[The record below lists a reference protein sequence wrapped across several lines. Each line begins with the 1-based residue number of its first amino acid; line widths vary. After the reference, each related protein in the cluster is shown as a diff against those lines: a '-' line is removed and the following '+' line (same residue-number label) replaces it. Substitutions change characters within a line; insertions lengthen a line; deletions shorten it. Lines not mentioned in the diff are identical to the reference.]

1 MQDWGTEQTAEND
14 LPFRRL
20 FSNFLAL
27 KRQNSPPLVQQGH
40 HLAVAA
46 IQLVCGPPL
55 RHQQWNLLATTQ
67 YERSALADVWSL
79 DCETWSWKQHTFT
92 GTPPAPRQGHSAVI
106 KGDTMFVFGGWSNDG
121 NYNDLFAYDLQTRDW
136 CEIDAQWPGGWARW
150 NMCGLLVHARPR
162 TKFFVFGGSSTP
174 VFEQPK
180 RFQNQLCSDLGVLNL
195 GEDYNWDLVPT
206 FSAMSAVAEQR
217 EALERPSSFKP
228 RSHSST
234 SSATSQA
241 PAGGTDLPMPREG
254 ASMDYFAEDSTL
266 IVFGGWSGK
275 WLDDLWACCV
285 SSVVGPPYAVL
296 AVSPPYGP
304 MTGGTPISLKGA
316 GFSAGAICVRFS
328 FGEFAADVQGTF
340 ASSTEIQAVTPNV
353 KASLGA
359 KTCEVRIKIGAK
371 DLSSSSCSFQF
382 FANTHAACCLAFGP
396 GLLPEGAPGIPTT
409 FFIEARNEQNE
420 RRTTGG
426 DIFIVK
432 AFMLQELDAQDG
444 AAPKDIRGSPF
455 SATFVEKPRPK
466 ANNFSG
472 PTVAA
477 FVANTINQLEKFCL
491 RTEAGIQARDTRV
504 KSGDRRRLL
513 DVRQHIKNVEALR
526 EEQDLR
532 LEVLQLTLQK
542 LQELGANVDSSTR
555 ALKKISEKRKAIEVA
570 AQKRFVELAGQSEE
584 EAAKTQ
590 LAIQELEVA
599 VREHHGTL
607 AKESFYTFDTTPEEA
622 RQKIR
627 EKCDLT
633 SELFCNLEAL
643 QLPANSFDLQGML
656 QEPHNTLVAME
667 EELRNVAQFWNVA
680 EIMMS
685 QIEQYRELQWQ
696 DVDGTQI
703 EIAIKGMQKDLQK
716 DIKLDKKSG
725 AYQGLMATL
734 RAWAQLAPLITELRG
749 AYMRERHWAELLEL
763 AQKDVKVSSET
774 KLRQIEELN
783 FLSCQGNVE
792 EITDKA
798 KQEEVI
804 EKNLVLLATTWE
816 AAFFVLTPV
825 RQSDVNLLSIS
836 EECSELL
843 EEQQMLVQNM
853 MASKFSATFET
864 EVTRWQKA
872 LATVGEVTQVLREVQ
887 RSWTFLENLFLHSE
901 EVKRELPQEAERFIA
916 IDASTKEVLRLG
928 AATSRIKEFC
938 VIPEVASRLDELQ
951 KQLSMCE
958 KALNDFMDSK
968 RKTFPRFFFVSSV
981 DLLDI
986 LSHGNDPPAV
996 MVHLPKV
1003 FQAIQQ
1009 FDWRPAL
1016 PSDKDQTRPVATG
1029 ITSCVGTEQL
1039 MLPRE
1044 MPFVGKVESY
1054 LEDCIT
1060 MMRETVR
1067 HYLKLSFTARWAA
1080 DSKDDWVRSDPAA
1093 QATLLVNTAA
1103 WVTHVEDALAQMQE
1117 NPGAMKLCLESHV
1130 DELRTAIKLVQGS
1143 LSPALR
1149 QKVMCI
1155 ITIDTHGRDV
1165 IQRLLSEQANSVEC
1179 FQWQSQLKYF
1189 WDAEKEEAIIRIT
1202 DASFTYGFEY
1212 LGNGPRLVVT
1222 PLTDRIYVTATQALH
1237 LCMGCAPAGP
1247 AGTGKTETT
1256 KDLASALGKACY
1268 VFNCSDQMDY
1278 QSMANIFKGLA
1289 ASGSWGCFDEFNRLV
1304 PAVLSVCSVQF
1315 KAVVD
1320 AIKANAATFFIQGD
1334 ETFLDPTCGVF
1345 ITMNPGYLGRSE
1357 LPEGLKALFRPI
1369 TVVVPDLEL
1378 ICENM
1383 LMAEGF
1389 VEAKELARKFTR
1401 LYALCKDLLS
1411 KAPHYDWGLRA
1422 IKSVLVVAGSF
1433 KRQLP
1438 KLSEQAI
1445 LMKAL
1450 RDSNLAKIAADD
1462 VKVFQ
1467 GLLSD
1472 LFPGVEPP
1480 PQGDQLFS
1488 EAVLKVCADMGLTA
1502 NDNLSLKARQ
1512 MRELLAIRMCIF
1524 VMGRPASG
1532 KSTVWKVL
1540 AKAQDALGNKTTIVD
1555 INPKSVSTDELY
1567 GYVKMS
1573 TREWQDGFLS
1583 KTMRSLGQI
1592 ADTLPKWIVLDGDLD
1607 ANWIESMNSVMDD
1620 NRILTLA
1627 SNERIPLKPH
1637 MRMIFEIRDLDF
1649 ASPATVSRAGIIF
1662 VSDFTGE
1669 QWRSYARSWLQRQR
1683 WSEPTK
1689 ALVGKLFEKYCP
1701 DTLEYVERQCKL
1713 GVQVYGLQ
1721 IVAALC
1727 NMLEGLYPEEPQAPE
1742 FAFVFCLIW
1751 AAGGSL
1757 QGKDGIDYRRQFSNW
1772 WRSEWKAIKFPS
1784 KGSIFE
1790 YYIDATKFESWESLV
1805 PTLEFKGTEGT
1816 DSICVPTSET
1826 VSMLHFCRTLLNIH
1840 APVMCIGS
1848 AGCGK
1853 TQLCRAALASLNP
1866 ENYSAFSVNFNFYT
1880 DSALLQ
1886 TLLEQPLEKKA
1897 GRQFGPPGKVHLVY
1911 FLDDLNM
1918 PQLDPYNTQ
1927 SAIALLRQYQDYQ
1940 HWLDRGKMQ
1949 MKDIRNTQVLAAMN
1963 PTAGSF
1969 TVNPRL
1975 SRHFWVLN
1983 VPMPELASVF
1993 AIYSSILNGF
2003 FGARNFRKA
2012 VKEQLMPLIK
2022 ATMSIHSKVTQT
2034 FRKTA
2039 ANFHYEFNMRHLTS
2053 VFQGV
2058 LFTSPQTMQDPEKL
2072 VLLWLHECERTF
2084 ADRLVTSEDGRK
2096 YRAIAA
2102 ECAKRAFGK
2111 FNISKVTQPKNPELL
2126 IFAHF
2131 GKDGVGAY
2139 DRIATLEELAAI
2151 LQASLNDYNELNA
2164 AMDLVLF
2171 DDAMK
2176 HVCRI
2181 SRVINSSPGHALVV
2195 GVGGSGKQSLT
2206 KLSSFINGCTTQ
2218 QLCIS
2223 SSYGMRD
2230 LKNDIRGMYFRA
2242 ALKDEGVV
2250 FMLSDAQI
2258 ANEKFLV
2265 YVNDLLASGD
2275 IADLYEGDD
2284 KDQLMNAIRPLAKAA
2299 GFPDTREGFW
2309 TFFIDKIRRN
2319 LHAVLCLSPAGE
2331 ALRTRARKFPALVN
2345 CTVIDWLQPWPY
2357 EALHSVASKFCEE
2370 LPTGEDESIRNSVV
2384 DFLPYMFFAVNDAA
2398 KSYLEADRRHA
2409 LTKKFAY
2416 VTPKTFIEAMKLY
2429 KAMLVK
2435 RIKSVEEHS
2444 DRLSSGLSKLL
2455 DTQEKVSALEDDLRE
2470 KTVNVEEK
2478 KAAAE
2483 QFARKVGEEK
2493 AKVTAQ
2499 SENANIEALKC
2510 AEIQKSVS
2518 EQRASCEADLEKAI
2532 PLVEQAEAALNTLN
2546 KKDFQEAKALNKPPP
2561 GVEDITTAVMHL
2573 LASVDPLI
2581 EAGKLNS
2588 FPLVDKQG
2596 KLKDKSWK
2604 GAQKMM
2610 NSPEKFLQTL
2620 KDFKAV
2626 IDDGRVPEQNFKAV
2640 EPLLALPH
2648 FNREAIQKKSTA
2660 AAGLADWVVNIYQ
2673 YYTVVVSVEPK
2684 RRALAEAT
2692 KQLEEANT
2700 KLVAVQEL
2708 VAELEGKLGK
2718 LVAEFDS
2725 AIAEK
2730 NAVEAEAEKCQRKL
2744 DLAQRLMRSLGSE
2757 GARWGQTIE
2766 ELKEQRRVSIG
2777 DMLLTSS
2784 FVAYAGVFT
2793 KKYRDWL
2800 TREKALPFLINHSV
2814 PLRPSTDVL
2823 AKLTDEAEMALWS
2836 KQGLPSD
2843 ATSRQNGAI
2852 TSCTERWPLMI
2863 DPQMQ
2868 GRNWI
2873 VEKEKDNL
2881 ASCVQVLRL
2890 NTPRMVALVEQ
2901 AIQQGSSVLIE
2912 NLEQSIDPV
2921 LAPLVGRQTIR
2932 KGRSQYIKLGD
2943 KEISYNPSFKLFLQ
2957 TRLSNPHYPPE
2968 LQAEC
2973 TLINFTVTEKGLED
2987 QLLDLTMQKEQPGLF
3002 RRRIQ
3007 LVKQQNEFTIVLAD
3021 LETTLLR
3028 DISSAEGDVLENI
3041 ELIQNLEKTKRITM
3055 EVSEKVQL
3063 AKATEEKLNAV
3074 SEVYRPVARRGASLF
3089 FLLAQLFKI
3098 HSFYLFSMES
3108 FVAVINRAIDSISVK
3123 PQTALDE
3130 TAVNGQKPAADCADQ
3145 LTGVEGTHSVSEVIP
3160 SLEDTSEHPSTAQDS
3175 AANDNRTEDGG
3186 EGQEEADVSSAAPTS
3201 PGDEAEKN
3209 EKASEQPTGAETSKS
3224 AIGSGGAEELS
3235 SAGTGSAD
3243 EEVDINVDA
3252 ARVNLLKD
3260 AITKFAFVSC
3270 NRGLL
3275 NKHKLTEEQGTVTEE
3290 EIRLLSQVRPDPS
3303 APPIPETARAWL
3315 GEGEWAC
3322 CRSLEQLKSFKNSQV
3337 SLLQNFDQD
3346 ALGWARWMGEDA
3358 PENADLP
3365 RLFRGVTQFE
3375 RLLLLRYLRPDRM
3388 LTALQ
3393 QFVAAQLGQFF
3404 VEPPAIDM
3412 REIEKEADRNTPLF
3426 IVLFPGIDPTPVIE
3440 SIAKSKNCTAENG
3453 KFFNISMGQG
3463 QEDRALA
3470 AVEEAGSSGGWVVL
3484 QNVHLMQDWLKRLQR
3499 TLEAVSPTAHRDFRC
3514 VLSSEPPPLRD
3525 MQVIPEALLQ
3535 RSIKIADEAPQDLK
3549 NNLRR
3554 AVNCFSKEIINSC
3567 ARPREFKAL
3576 LFSLCYFHSL
3586 IIGRKKFGFLGWS
3599 RSYSFNEGDL
3609 TICGNVIKNYLDKYA
3624 TIPFEDIR
3632 YILGEIMYGGH
3643 ITDNFD
3649 RRLNN
3654 SYLANIILP
3663 EALQSYQLAPSFRTP
3678 DPAKTDFAAYQKF
3691 VEEKTPPEN
3700 PQVFGLHPNAE
3711 LGYLSSQGEELFTT
3725 IQEVAGVGGG
3735 GGSNSKREDVVL
3747 AAVDSLLAKLPVPF
3761 DIASIR
3767 ARAKDFQPATVVCL
3781 QELER
3786 MNALLMEARRTL
3798 EQVKRGLEGAL
3809 NVTDAMEQLSTSLYL
3824 GRVPEAWKTYAY
3836 ESRKPLTPWVND
3848 LVNRVKQ
3855 LEDWSADFTLP
3866 CPLWISG
3873 LFNPMSFLTAVM
3885 QVRARKEAL
3894 PLDEMCLHWT
3904 VTNARIGQ
3912 EAGVQGATLQSNQ
3925 PISPPAKGVL
3935 IQGFFLE
3942 GAAWE
3947 DGKGDTEGN
3956 LVHALPKIL
3965 QYPMP
3970 VVLVEAIPI
3979 SEVDNTGMYSCPV
3992 YLTSARGPTYVTTA
4006 NLRMSPDDTERRWV
4020 LAGVALIMAIDT

>member
-1 MQDWGTEQTAEND
+1 MA
-14 LPFRRL
+14 
-20 FSNFLAL
+20 
-27 KRQNSPPLVQQGH
+27 
-40 HLAVAA
+40 
-46 IQLVCGPPL
+46 
-55 RHQQWNLLATTQ
+55 
-67 YERSALADVWSL
+67 
-79 DCETWSWKQHTFT
+79 
-92 GTPPAPRQGHSAVI
+92 
-106 KGDTMFVFGGWSNDG
+106 
-121 NYNDLFAYDLQTRDW
+121 
-136 CEIDAQWPGGWARW
+136 
-150 NMCGLLVHARPR
+150 
-162 TKFFVFGGSSTP
+162 
-174 VFEQPK
+174 
-180 RFQNQLCSDLGVLNL
+180 
-195 GEDYNWDLVPT
+195 
-206 FSAMSAVAEQR
+206 AVAEQR
-217 EALERPSSFKP
+217 EALERSSSFKR
-228 RSHSST
+228 RSHSNT
-234 SSATSQA
+234 PSATSQA

-266 IVFGGWSGK
+266 VVFGGWSGK

-296 AVSPPYGP
+296 AVTPSYGP
-304 MTGGTPISLKGA
+304 MTGGTPITLKGA
-316 GFSAGAICVRFS
+316 GFSAGAICQLQALQQDARDLED
-328 FGEFAADVQGTF
+328 GAKLDEPPK
-340 ASSTEIQAVTPNV
+340 TEIPVTIKDHANGIYLTQV
-353 KASLGA
+353 K
-359 KTCEVRIKIGAK
+359 
-371 DLSSSSCSFQF
+371 
-382 FANTHAACCLAFGP
+382 P
-396 GLLPEGAPGIPTT
+396 
-409 FFIEARNEQNE
+409 
-420 RRTTGG
+420 
-426 DIFIVK
+426 
-432 AFMLQELDAQDG
+432 
-444 AAPKDIRGSPF
+444 
-455 SATFVEKPRPK
+455 
-466 ANNFSG
+466 
-472 PTVAA
+472 
-477 FVANTINQLEKFCL
+477 
-491 RTEAGIQARDTRV
+491 
-504 KSGDRRRLL
+504 GDRRSLL
-513 DVRQHIKNVEALR
+513 DVRQHIKNVELLR
-526 EEQDLR
+526 EEQELH
-532 LEVLQLTLQK
+532 LEVLQLTLQN

-555 ALKKISEKRKAIEVA
+555 ALKKIGEKRRAIEAA
-570 AQKRFVELAGQSEE
+570 AQKRSVELASQSEE
-584 EAAKTQ
+584 EAAKIR
-590 LAIQELEVA
+590 LAIQELDVA

-607 AKESFYTFDTTPEEA
+607 AEESFYTFETTPEKA
-622 RQKIR
+622 RQKIK
-627 EKCDLT
+627 EKCDHT
-633 SELFCNLEAL
+633 RELFRDLEAL
-643 QLPANSFDLQGML
+643 QLPANSFDLQGSL
-656 QEPHNTLVAME
+656 QQPHDTLVAME
-667 EELRNVAQFWNVA
+667 EELRSVTQFWNIA
-680 EIMMS
+680 EVMLT

-696 DVDGTQI
+696 DVDGTLI
-703 EIAIKGMQKDLQK
+703 EIAIKGMQKDMQK
-716 DIKLDKKSG
+716 DIKLNKKSG
-725 AYQGLMATL
+725 AYQGLMSIL

-749 AYMRERHWAELLEL
+749 PYMRERHWAELLEL
-763 AQKDVKVSSET
+763 AQKDLKVSPGT

-783 FLSCQGNVE
+783 FSSCQGNVE
-792 EITDKA
+792 EITDKVCCAACRPLNVLLEKAPVRFNGACAGCLKVTVLCTSVAICISWGHSTRMYPVAKCEFPPLNSKVLDCGVMCRHTLEQA

-804 EKNLVLLATTWE
+804 EKNLILLTNTWE

-825 RQSDVNLLSIS
+825 GQSEVNLLSIS

-853 MASKFSATFET
+853 MASKFSANFET
-864 EVTRWQKA
+864 EVTRWQKV
-872 LATVGEVTQVLREVQ
+872 LATIGEVTQVLREVQ
-887 RSWTFLENLFLHSE
+887 RSWTFLKNLFLHSE
-901 EVKRELPQEAERFIA
+901 EVKRELPQEAQRFVA
-916 IDASTKEVLRLG
+916 IDASTKDVLRMG
-928 AATSRIKEFC
+928 AATSRIKDFC
-938 VIPEVASRLDELQ
+938 LIPEVASQLDELQ
-951 KQLSMCE
+951 KQLCMCE

-996 MVHLPKV
+996 MIHMPKV
-1003 FQAIQQ
+1003 FQAIQH

-1016 PSDKDQTRPVATG
+1016 PLDKDQSRPVATG
-1029 ITSCVGTEQL
+1029 ITSCVGTEKL
-1039 MLPRE
+1039 TLPRE

-1067 HYLKLSFTARWAA
+1067 HYVKMSFTARWAA
-1080 DSKDDWVRSDPAA
+1080 DSKVDWVRSDPAA

-1103 WVTHVEDALAQMQE
+1103 WVTHVEEAFAQMQE
-1117 NPGAMKLCLESHV
+1117 EEV
-1130 DELRTAIKLVQGS
+1130 
-1143 LSPALR
+1143 
-1149 QKVMCI
+1149 I
-1155 ITIDTHGRDV
+1155 IG
-1165 IQRLLSEQANSVEC
+1165 
-1179 FQWQSQLKYF
+1179 
-1189 WDAEKEEAIIRIT
+1189 IT
-1202 DASFTYGFEY
+1202 DASFTYGYEY

-1237 LCMGCAPAGP
+1237 LSMGCAPAGP

-1320 AIKANAATFFIQGD
+1320 AIKANATTFFIQGD
-1334 ETFLDPTCGVF
+1334 ETALDPTCGVF

-1411 KAPHYDWGLRA
+1411 RAPHYDWGLRA

-1438 KLSEQAI
+1438 ELSEQAI

-1450 RDSNLAKIAADD
+1450 RDSNLAKIVADD

-1480 PQGDQLFS
+1480 PQSDQVFS
-1488 EAVLKVCADMGLTA
+1488 KAVLKVCSDMGLTA
-1502 NDNLSLKARQ
+1502 NENLSLKALQ

-1573 TREWQDGFLS
+1573 TREWQDGILS

-1637 MRMIFEIRDLDF
+1637 MRMIFEIRDLNF

-1662 VSDFTGE
+1662 VSDSTGE

-1701 DTLEYVERQCKL
+1701 ETLDFVERQCKL
-1713 GVQVYGLQ
+1713 SVQVYGLQ
-1721 IVAALC
+1721 IIAALC
-1727 NMLEGLYPEEPQAPE
+1727 NMLEGLYSEEPQAPE

-1757 QGKDGIDYRRQFSNW
+1757 QEKDGIDYRRQFNSW
-1772 WRSEWKAIKFPS
+1772 WRSEWKVIKFPS

-1805 PTLEFKGTEGT
+1805 PTVEFKGTEGI
-1816 DSICVPTSET
+1816 DSISVPTAET
-1826 VSMLHFCRTLLNIH
+1826 VSMLHFCTALLNIH
-1840 APVMCIGS
+1840 APLMCIGS

-1853 TQLCRAALASLNP
+1853 TQLCKAALASLNP

-1880 DSALLQ
+1880 DSTLLQ

-1949 MKDIRNTQVLAAMN
+1949 MKDIGNTQVLAAMN

-1969 TVNPRL
+1969 IVNPRL

-1983 VPMPELASVF
+1983 VPMPELTSVF
-1993 AIYSSILNGF
+1993 AIYSSILDGF

-2012 VKEQLMPLIK
+2012 VKEQLMPVIK
-2022 ATMSIHSKVTQT
+2022 ATMSIHSEPTV
-2034 FRKTA
+2034 RK
-2039 ANFHYEFNMRHLTS
+2039 
-2053 VFQGV
+2053 
-2058 LFTSPQTMQDPEKL
+2058 KL
-2072 VLLWLHECERTF
+2072 G
-2084 ADRLVTSEDGRK
+2084 RLVRHESWLSPW
-2096 YRAIAA
+2096 Y
-2102 ECAKRAFGK
+2102 
-2111 FNISKVTQPKNPELL
+2111 
-2126 IFAHF
+2126 FATIHSS
-2131 GKDGVGAY
+2131 AY
-2139 DRIATLEELAAI
+2139 DRIGTLDELATI
-2151 LQASLNDYNELNA
+2151 LRASLNDYNELNA

-2171 DDAMK
+2171 DDAMQ

-2181 SRVINSSPGHALVV
+2181 SRVINSRAGHALVV

-2206 KLSSFINGCTTQ
+2206 RLSSFINGCTTQ

-2223 SSYGMRD
+2223 SSYDVRD
-2230 LKNDIRGMYFRA
+2230 LKSDIR
-2242 ALKDEGVV
+2242 DEGVV

-2258 ANEKFLV
+2258 ASEKFLV
-2265 YVNDLLASGD
+2265 YINDLLASGD

-2309 TFFIDKIRRN
+2309 TFFIDRIRRN
-2319 LHAVLCLSPAGE
+2319 LHAVLCLSPVGD
-2331 ALRTRARKFPALVN
+2331 ALR
-2345 CTVIDWLQPWPY
+2345 
-2357 EALHSVASKFCEE
+2357 
-2370 LPTGEDESIRNSVV
+2370 
-2384 DFLPYMFFAVNDAA
+2384 
-2398 KSYLEADRRHA
+2398 
-2409 LTKKFAY
+2409 FAY

-2429 KAMLVK
+2429 KGMLLQ

-2444 DRLSSGLSKLL
+2444 DRLSCGLSKLL

-2470 KTVNVEEK
+2470 KTVTVEEK

-2483 QFARKVGEEK
+2483 EFAQKVGEEK
-2493 AKVTAQ
+2493 ARVTKQ
-2499 SENANIEALKC
+2499 SENANVEALKC

-2518 EQRASCEADLEKAI
+2518 EQRAGKSRVRQSGPAYAVLKMFKLDFCLPRGTQASCEADLEKAI

-2561 GVEDITTAVMHL
+2561 GVEDITAAVMHL

-2581 EAGKLNS
+2581 EAS
-2588 FPLVDKQG
+2588 VDKQG

-2610 NSPEKFLQTL
+2610 NNPEKFLQTL

-2684 RRALAEAT
+2684 RRALAVAT

-2700 KLVAVQEL
+2700 KLVVVQDL
-2708 VAELEGKLGK
+2708 VAELEAKLGK

-2730 NAVEAEAEKCQRKL
+2730 NVVEAEAEKCQRKL

-2766 ELKEQRRVSIG
+2766 ELKEQVN
-2777 DMLLTSS
+2777 L
-2784 FVAYAGVFT
+2784 
-2793 KKYRDWL
+2793 
-2800 TREKALPFLINHSV
+2800 FLA
-2814 PLRPSTDVL
+2814 PP
-2823 AKLTDEAEMALWS
+2823 
-2836 KQGLPSD
+2836 
-2843 ATSRQNGAI
+2843 
-2852 TSCTERWPLMI
+2852 
-2863 DPQMQ
+2863 
-2868 GRNWI
+2868 
-2873 VEKEKDNL
+2873 
-2881 ASCVQVLRL
+2881 ASCSIVALLLRMLGGFAASASEGTPHVLRL

-2943 KEISYNPSFKLFLQ
+2943 KEIPYNPNFKLFLQ

-2973 TLINFTVTEKGLED
+2973 TLINFTVTEKG
-2987 QLLDLTMQKEQPGLF
+2987 
-3002 RRRIQ
+3002 
-3007 LVKQQNEFTIVLAD
+3007 
-3021 LETTLLR
+3021 
-3028 DISSAEGDVLENI
+3028 DVLENI
-3041 ELIQNLEKTKRITM
+3041 ELIQNLEKTKKITT
-3055 EVSEKVQL
+3055 EVSEKVEL
-3063 AKATEEKLNAV
+3063 AKVTEEKLNAV

-3108 FVAVINRAIDSISVK
+3108 FVAVVNRAIDSISVVLK
-3123 PQTALDE
+3123 CPYVPPIHLISAEQTPPDE
-3130 TAVNGQKPAADCADQ
+3130 MAAVGEQQAADSAEKR
-3145 LTGVEGTHSVSEVIP
+3145 TEGEGTHSVSKMGAPTE
-3160 SLEDTSEHPSTAQDS
+3160 SGFEHASGAQDS
-3175 AANDNRTEDGG
+3175 AARD
-3186 EGQEEADVSSAAPTS
+3186 
-3201 PGDEAEKN
+3201 
-3209 EKASEQPTGAETSKS
+3209 
-3224 AIGSGGAEELS
+3224 
-3235 SAGTGSAD
+3235 
-3243 EEVDINVDA
+3243 
-3252 ARVNLLKD
+3252 
-3260 AITKFAFVSC
+3260 
-3270 NRGLL
+3270 
-3275 NKHKLTEEQGTVTEE
+3275 KHTEEQGTVTEE
-3290 EIRLLSQVRPDPS
+3290 EIRLLTQVRPDPS
-3303 APPIPETARAWL
+3303 APPIPEAARAWL
-3315 GEGEWAC
+3315 GEGAWAC
-3322 CRSLEQLKSFKNSQV
+3322 CRSLEQLKSFKNSQA

-3346 ALGWARWMGEDA
+3346 ALGWARWTSEEA

-3375 RLLLLRYLRPDRM
+3375 KLLLLRYLRPDRM
-3388 LTALQ
+3388 MSALQ

-3412 REIEKEADRNTPLF
+3412 REIEKEADPHTPLF
-3426 IVLFPGIDPTPVIE
+3426 IVLFPGVDPTPTIE
-3440 SIAKSKNCTAENG
+3440 SIAKSKSCTAESG

-3463 QEDRALA
+3463 QEERAIA
-3470 AVEEAGSSGGWVVL
+3470 AVEEAASVGGWVVL
-3484 QNVHLMQDWLKRLQR
+3484 QNVHLMQDWLKTKRHKISKTTYAEQ
-3499 TLEAVSPTAHRDFRC
+3499 STAFR
-3514 VLSSEPPPLRD
+3514 R
-3525 MQVIPEALLQ
+3525 
-3535 RSIKIADEAPQDLK
+3535 
-3549 NNLRR
+3549 
-3554 AVNCFSKEIINSC
+3554 
-3567 ARPREFKAL
+3567 
-3576 LFSLCYFHSL
+3576 Y
-3586 IIGRKKFGFLGWS
+3586 
-3599 RSYSFNEGDL
+3599 
-3609 TICGNVIKNYLDKYA
+3609 T

-3654 SYLANIILP
+3654 SYLASIILP

-3711 LGYLSSQGEELFTT
+3711 LGYLSAQSEELFTT

-3735 GGSNSKREDVVL
+3735 GRSNSKREDVVL
-3747 AAVDSLLAKLPVPF
+3747 AAVDLLLAKVPVPF
-3761 DIASIR
+3761 DIAVIR
-3767 ARAKDFQPATVVCL
+3767 ARTKDFQPATVVCL

-3786 MNALLMEARRTL
+3786 MNALLTEARRTL
-3798 EQVKRGLEGAL
+3798 EQVKRGLE
-3809 NVTDAMEQLSTSLYL
+3809 
-3824 GRVPEAWKTYAY
+3824 
-3836 ESRKPLTPWVND
+3836 
-3848 LVNRVKQ
+3848 
-3855 LEDWSADFTLP
+3855 
-3866 CPLWISG
+3866 
-3873 LFNPMSFLTAVM
+3873 
-3885 QVRARKEAL
+3885 VRARKEAL
-3894 PLDEMCLHWT
+3894 PLDEMCLRWT
-3904 VTNARIGQ
+3904 VTNVRTGQ
-3912 EAGVQGATLQSNQ
+3912 GAGLQGATPQSNQ
-3925 PISPPAKGVL
+3925 PILPPARGVL
-3935 IQGFFLE
+3935 IHGFFLQ

-3956 LVHALPKIL
+3956 LVHALPKVL

-3970 VVLVEAIPI
+3970 VLLVEAIPTN
-3979 SEVDNTGMYSCPV
+3979 ELDNTGMYSCPV

-4006 NLRMSPDDTERRWV
+4006 NLRMSADDTERRWI
-4020 LAGVALIMAIDT
+4020 LAGVALIMATDT

>member
-1 MQDWGTEQTAEND
+1 M
-14 LPFRRL
+14 
-20 FSNFLAL
+20 
-27 KRQNSPPLVQQGH
+27 
-40 HLAVAA
+40 
-46 IQLVCGPPL
+46 
-55 RHQQWNLLATTQ
+55 
-67 YERSALADVWSL
+67 
-79 DCETWSWKQHTFT
+79 
-92 GTPPAPRQGHSAVI
+92 
-106 KGDTMFVFGGWSNDG
+106 
-121 NYNDLFAYDLQTRDW
+121 
-136 CEIDAQWPGGWARW
+136 
-150 NMCGLLVHARPR
+150 
-162 TKFFVFGGSSTP
+162 
-174 VFEQPK
+174 
-180 RFQNQLCSDLGVLNL
+180 
-195 GEDYNWDLVPT
+195 
-206 FSAMSAVAEQR
+206 
-217 EALERPSSFKP
+217 
-228 RSHSST
+228 
-234 SSATSQA
+234 
-241 PAGGTDLPMPREG
+241 
-254 ASMDYFAEDSTL
+254 
-266 IVFGGWSGK
+266 
-275 WLDDLWACCV
+275 
-285 SSVVGPPYAVL
+285 
-296 AVSPPYGP
+296 
-304 MTGGTPISLKGA
+304 
-316 GFSAGAICVRFS
+316 
-328 FGEFAADVQGTF
+328 
-340 ASSTEIQAVTPNV
+340 
-353 KASLGA
+353 
-359 KTCEVRIKIGAK
+359 
-371 DLSSSSCSFQF
+371 
-382 FANTHAACCLAFGP
+382 
-396 GLLPEGAPGIPTT
+396 
-409 FFIEARNEQNE
+409 
-420 RRTTGG
+420 
-426 DIFIVK
+426 
-432 AFMLQELDAQDG
+432 
-444 AAPKDIRGSPF
+444 
-455 SATFVEKPRPK
+455 
-466 ANNFSG
+466 
-472 PTVAA
+472 
-477 FVANTINQLEKFCL
+477 
-491 RTEAGIQARDTRV
+491 
-504 KSGDRRRLL
+504 
-513 DVRQHIKNVEALR
+513 
-526 EEQDLR
+526 
-532 LEVLQLTLQK
+532 
-542 LQELGANVDSSTR
+542 
-555 ALKKISEKRKAIEVA
+555 
-570 AQKRFVELAGQSEE
+570 SEE
-584 EAAKTQ
+584 
-590 LAIQELEVA
+590 
-599 VREHHGTL
+599 
-607 AKESFYTFDTTPEEA
+607 S
-622 RQKIR
+622 
-627 EKCDLT
+627 
-633 SELFCNLEAL
+633 
-643 QLPANSFDLQGML
+643 
-656 QEPHNTLVAME
+656 
-667 EELRNVAQFWNVA
+667 
-680 EIMMS
+680 
-685 QIEQYRELQWQ
+685 
-696 DVDGTQI
+696 
-703 EIAIKGMQKDLQK
+703 
-716 DIKLDKKSG
+716 
-725 AYQGLMATL
+725 
-734 RAWAQLAPLITELRG
+734 
-749 AYMRERHWAELLEL
+749 
-763 AQKDVKVSSET
+763 
-774 KLRQIEELN
+774 
-783 FLSCQGNVE
+783 
-792 EITDKA
+792 
-798 KQEEVI
+798 
-804 EKNLVLLATTWE
+804 
-816 AAFFVLTPV
+816 
-825 RQSDVNLLSIS
+825 
-836 EECSELL
+836 SELL

-853 MASKFSATFET
+853 MASKFFATFET
-864 EVTRWQKA
+864 EVTRWQKV

-901 EVKRELPQEAERFIA
+901 EVKRELPQEAERFVA
-916 IDASTKEVLRLG
+916 IDASTKDVLKMG
-928 AATSRIKEFC
+928 AATSKIKDFC
-938 VIPEVASRLDELQ
+938 NIPEVASQLDELQ

-996 MVHLPKV
+996 MVHMPKV
-1003 FQAIQQ
+1003 FQAIQH

-1016 PSDKDQTRPVATG
+1016 PSDKDQSRPVATG

-1039 MLPRE
+1039 TLPRE

-1067 HYLKLSFTARWAA
+1067 HYLKMSFTARWAA
-1080 DSKDDWVRSDPAA
+1080 ESKVEWLKSDPAA

-1103 WVTHVEDALAQMQE
+1103 WVTHVEDAFAQMQE
-1117 NPGAMKLCLESHV
+1117 NPGAMKLCLENHL
-1130 DELRTAIKLVQGS
+1130 DELRSAIKLVQGS

-1149 QKVMCI
+1149 QKIMCI

-1189 WDAEKEEAIIRIT
+1189 WDSEKEEAIIGIT
-1202 DASFTYGFEY
+1202 DASFTYGYEY

-1237 LCMGCAPAGP
+1237 LSMGCAPAGP

-1320 AIKANAATFFIQGD
+1320 AIKANASTFFIQGD
-1334 ETFLDPTCGVF
+1334 ETALDRTCGVF

-1411 KAPHYDWGLRA
+1411 RAPHYDWGLRA

-1438 KLSEQAI
+1438 ELSEQAI

-1450 RDSNLAKIAADD
+1450 RDSNLAKIVADD

-1467 GLLSD
+1467 GLLGD

-1480 PQGDQLFS
+1480 PQSDQFFS
-1488 EAVLKVCADMGLTA
+1488 EAVLKVCSDMGLTA
-1502 NDNLSLKARQ
+1502 NENLSLKALQ

-1573 TREWQDGFLS
+1573 TREWQDGILS

-1662 VSDFTGE
+1662 VSDSTGE

-1701 DTLEYVERQCKL
+1701 ATLEFVERQCKL
-1713 GVQVYGLQ
+1713 SVQVYGLQ

-1727 NMLEGLYPEEPQAPE
+1727 NMLEGLYAEEPQAPE

-1757 QGKDGIDYRRQFSNW
+1757 QEKDGIDYRRQFNNW
-1772 WRSEWKAIKFPS
+1772 WRSEWKVIKFPS

-1790 YYIDATKFESWESLV
+1790 YFIDATKFESWESLV
-1805 PTLEFKGTEGT
+1805 PTVEFKGTEGI
-1816 DSICVPTSET
+1816 DSISVPTAET
-1826 VSMLHFCRTLLNIH
+1826 VSMLHFCRALLNIH

-1853 TQLCRAALASLNP
+1853 TQLCKAALASLNP

-1949 MKDIRNTQVLAAMN
+1949 MKDIGNTQVLAAMN

-1969 TVNPRL
+1969 IVNPRL

-1983 VPMPELASVF
+1983 VPMPELTSIF

-2003 FGARNFRKA
+2003 FAARNFRKA
-2012 VKEQLMPLIK
+2012 VKEQLMPVIK
-2022 ATMSIHSKVTQT
+2022 ATMTIHS
-2034 FRKTA
+2034 
-2039 ANFHYEFNMRHLTS
+2039 E
-2053 VFQGV
+2053 
-2058 LFTSPQTMQDPEKL
+2058 DPEKL

-2084 ADRLVTSEDGRK
+2084 ADRLVTPEDGRK

-2126 IFAHF
+2126 IFSHF
-2131 GKDGVGAY
+2131 GKDGLGAY
-2139 DRIATLEELAAI
+2139 DRIGTLEELATI
-2151 LQASLNDYNELNA
+2151 LRASLNDYNELNA

-2171 DDAMK
+2171 DDAMQ

-2181 SRVINSSPGHALVV
+2181 ARVINSRAGHALVV

-2206 KLSSFINGCTTQ
+2206 RLASFINGCTTQ

-2223 SSYGMRD
+2223 SSYDVRD
-2230 LKNDIRGMYFRA
+2230 LKNDIRGMYSRA

-2258 ANEKFLV
+2258 ASEKFLV

-2284 KDQLMNAIRPLAKAA
+2284 KEQLMNALRPLAKAA
-2299 GFPDTREGFW
+2299 GLPDTREGFW
-2309 TFFIDKIRRN
+2309 TFLIDKIRRN
-2319 LHAVLCLSPAGE
+2319 LHVVLCLSPVGE

-2345 CTVIDWLQPWPY
+2345 CTVIDWFQPWPY

-2370 LPTGEDESIRNSVV
+2370 LPAGEDESILNSVV
-2384 DFLPYMFFAVNDAA
+2384 DFLPYMFYAVSDAA
-2398 KSYLEADRRHA
+2398 KSYLEVDRRHA
-2409 LTKKFAY
+2409 STKKVLGEFAY

-2429 KAMLVK
+2429 KGMLLQ

-2470 KTVNVEEK
+2470 KTVTVEEK

-2483 QFARKVGEEK
+2483 EFAQKVGEEK

-2561 GVEDITTAVMHL
+2561 GVEDITAAVMHL
-2573 LASVDPLI
+2573 LATIDPLI
-2581 EAGKLNS
+2581 EAGLLKS
-2588 FPLVDKQG
+2588 FPSVDKQG

-2610 NSPEKFLQTL
+2610 NNPEKFLQTL

-2708 VAELEGKLGK
+2708 VAELEAKLGK

-2766 ELKEQRRVSIG
+2766 ELKEQASRACRFSAG
-2777 DMLLTSS
+2777 RKLFCHDL
-2784 FVAYAGVFT
+2784 VAFCGKRGEHYDG
-2793 KKYRDWL
+2793 
-2800 TREKALPFLINHSV
+2800 H
-2814 PLRPSTDVL
+2814 
-2823 AKLTDEAEMALWS
+2823 
-2836 KQGLPSD
+2836 
-2843 ATSRQNGAI
+2843 
-2852 TSCTERWPLMI
+2852 
-2863 DPQMQ
+2863 
-2868 GRNWI
+2868 
-2873 VEKEKDNL
+2873 
-2881 ASCVQVLRL
+2881 VLRL
-2890 NTPRMVALVEQ
+2890 NTPRMVAIVEQ
-2901 AIQQGSSVLIE
+2901 AIQQGFSVLIE
-2912 NLEQSIDPV
+2912 NLEQTIDPV

-2973 TLINFTVTEKGLED
+2973 TLINFTVTEKG
-2987 QLLDLTMQKEQPGLF
+2987 
-3002 RRRIQ
+3002 
-3007 LVKQQNEFTIVLAD
+3007 
-3021 LETTLLR
+3021 
-3028 DISSAEGDVLENI
+3028 DVLENI
-3041 ELIQNLEKTKRITM
+3041 ELIQNLEKTKKITT
-3055 EVSEKVQL
+3055 EVSEKVEL
-3063 AKATEEKLNAV
+3063 AKVTQEKLNAV
-3074 SEVYRPVARRGASLF
+3074 SEMYRPVARRGASLF

-3108 FVAVINRAIDSISVK
+3108 FVTVINRAIDSLSVQ
-3123 PQTALDE
+3123 PQTPLDE
-3130 TAVNGQKPAADCADQ
+3130 TSASGEQPAADSGEK
-3145 LTGVEGTHSVSEVIP
+3145 LTEGEGAQSVSEVGP
-3160 SLEDTSEHPSTAQDS
+3160 S
-3175 AANDNRTEDGG
+3175 G
-3186 EGQEEADVSSAAPTS
+3186 EGGSQHSSAAQESTAGDEPTEDVGEIHEEAEVS
-3201 PGDEAEKN
+3201 GSAPAASSSQKAGGDEAEEN
-3209 EKASEQPTGAETSKS
+3209 QKASEQPSGAD
-3224 AIGSGGAEELS
+3224 AANAAAEKS
-3235 SAGTGSAD
+3235 SAGDAAAAEEEAD
-3243 EEVDINVDA
+3243 LNVDA

-3260 AITKFAFVSC
+3260 VITKFAFVSC
-3270 NRGLL
+3270 NRGLFD
-3275 NKHKLTEEQGTVTEE
+3275 KHKLTVAVFLTLRIMASHQGLPIHLQKSSQRANQIVTFCVQ
-3290 EIRLLSQVRPDPS
+3290 L
-3303 APPIPETARAWL
+3303 PPNELAIQQQTPEPHCDSLFISMRRMACLGGARHCDR
-3315 GEGEWAC
+3315 GGD
-3322 CRSLEQLKSFKNSQV
+3322 SPVV
-3337 SLLQNFDQD
+3337 S
-3346 ALGWARWMGEDA
+3346 
-3358 PENADLP
+3358 
-3365 RLFRGVTQFE
+3365 T
-3375 RLLLLRYLRPDRM
+3375 
-3388 LTALQ
+3388 LQ

-3412 REIEKEADRNTPLF
+3412 REIEKEADRHTPLF
-3426 IVLFPGIDPTPVIE
+3426 IVLFPGVDPTPIIE

-3463 QEDRALA
+3463 QEDRAIA
-3470 AVEEAGSSGGWVVL
+3470 AVEEAASNGGWVVL
-3484 QNVHLMQDWLKRLQR
+3484 QNVHLMQDWLKRFQR
-3499 TLEAVSPTAHRDFRC
+3499 TLEAVSTTAHRDFRC
-3514 VLSSEPPPLRD
+3514 VVSSEPPPLRD
-3525 MQVIPEALLQ
+3525 MQIIPEALLQ

-3554 AVNCFSKEIINSC
+3554 AVNSFSQEMIDSC

-3663 EALQSYQLAPSFRTP
+3663 EVLQSYQLAPSFRTP

-3711 LGYLSSQGEELFTT
+3711 LGYLSSQSEELFTT

-3747 AAVDSLLAKLPVPF
+3747 AAVDSLLAKVPVPF
-3761 DIASIR
+3761 DTAAIR
-3767 ARAKDFQPATVVCL
+3767 AKAKDFQPATVVCF
-3781 QELER
+3781 Q
-3786 MNALLMEARRTL
+3786 
-3798 EQVKRGLEGAL
+3798 GAL

-3824 GRVPEAWKTYAY
+3824 GRVPEAWKAYAY

-3848 LVNRVKQ
+3848 LVKRVKQ

-3894 PLDEMCLHWT
+3894 PLDEMCLRWT
-3904 VTNARIGQ
+3904 VTNLRIGQ
-3912 EAGVQGATLQSNQ
+3912 AASLPGATPQPTQ

-3935 IQGFFLE
+3935 INGFFLE

-3956 LVHALPKIL
+3956 LVHALPKVL

-3970 VVLVEAIPI
+3970 VLLVEPI
-3979 SEVDNTGMYSCPV
+3979 STNEVDNTGMYSCPV

-4006 NLRMSPDDTERRWV
+4006 NLRMSADDTERRWV
-4020 LAGVALIMAIDT
+4020 LAGVALIMATET